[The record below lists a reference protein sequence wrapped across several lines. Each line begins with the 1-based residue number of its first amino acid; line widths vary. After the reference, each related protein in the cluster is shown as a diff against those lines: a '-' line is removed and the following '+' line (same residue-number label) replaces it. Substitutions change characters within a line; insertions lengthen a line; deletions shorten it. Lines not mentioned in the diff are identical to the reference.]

1 MSQSEPSQPT
11 PEGDGGI
18 HSQQVQMSHLSA
30 RVPDHVSRG
39 VFSTGMIV
47 ITGATEFV
55 LDFVQSVGKPH
66 QVAARVVMPHS
77 ALPQFA
83 EALRKNIELYRK
95 RFGNPPNLPRTEQKP
110 RPSIQDVYDDL
121 KLPDEVMSGSYSNG
135 VMISHSGSEFVLD
148 FLTNF
153 FPKSAVSAR
162 VFISASQVS
171 RIQESLDGTVK
182 QFQEKL
188 RKQREASER
197 EPSGEEKGDSHPS
210 PPEDLPGPPPDDDQ
224 GGTH

>member
-11 PEGDGGI
+11 PEGNDGI
-18 HSQQVQMSHLSA
+18 HSQQVQMSHVSA
-30 RVPDHVSRG
+30 RVPEHVSRG

-83 EALRKNIELYRK
+83 EALRKNLELYRN
-95 RFGNPPNLPRTEQKP
+95 RFGDPPSLPRTEPKQ

-121 KLPDEVMSGSYSNG
+121 KLSDEVMSGSYSNG

-162 VFISASQVS
+162 VFISASQIS

-188 RKQREASER
+188 RQQR
-197 EPSGEEKGDSHPS
+197 PSGGAAQQDRESDDDT
-210 PPEDLPGPPPDDDQ
+210 PPPAEDLPKPPPTGD
-224 GGTH
+224 